1 MSDFAP
7 TRTDYRTTDRRCFR
21 DFLRLNKRDVTL
33 DGSLFPAG
41 TFPDGL
47 VKAGTYIGVVT
58 ASKLGGPYSNAAV
71 DGRETARGVLVN
83 DVVIKPGRRFLTAI
97 AYGGSGIQRK
107 FLPANSGR
115 DAAAEADLPALP
127 HFD

>member
-33 DGSLFPAG
+33 DGSLFPSA

-47 VKAGTYIGVVT
+47 VKAGTYVGVT
-58 ASKLGGPYSNAAV
+58 TGSKLGGPYSNAAA

-83 DVVIKPGRRFLTAI
+83 DVVVKAGRKFLTAI
-97 AYGGSGIQRK
+97 AYGGSAIDRR

-127 HFD
+127 HIN